1 MKLLEFFQRRMRRN
15 KKLKFILKALVSI
28 TLFVWVVLKVNW
40 GIAWQYVSEVSF
52 PLLFLYVVLLVSGM
66 VISSYKWSIISRYK
80 GFRKS
85 FWWYFQTYLAGTFV
99 NNFLPSTLGGDTYRA
114 LELGLDAEGRRS
126 PAVSTIFFDRLT
138 GLWSLALLGCFFS
151 LLQYEQMIQHPFWIT
166 IVVVMGVFLIGDV
179 IITLD
184 KRGFFAK
191 FTRYLSEPL
200 GNLAQEISG
209 FRDKR
214 VVKKSVSYAVVF
226 SLIGVGLANYVLF
239 HALGLSVGVL
249 QFLSVIFII
258 NAIAAVPVSVN
269 NIGIKEWAYFVFF
282 GYLGLSTDVAVTA
295 AIVSRFI
302 QMLMSFLSLP
312 GYIKGKRR

>member
-1 MKLLEFFQRRMRRN
+1 MKFLEFFQKRIRKN
-15 KKLKFILKALVSI
+15 KKLKFVLKALVSI

-40 GIAWQYVSEVSF
+40 GVAWHYVSEVSL

-66 VISSYKWSIISRYK
+66 VISSYKWSILSRYK
-80 GFRKS
+80 GFKKS
-85 FWWYFQTYLAGTFV
+85 FGWYFQTYLAGTFV

-114 LELGLDAEGRRS
+114 LELGLDREGRRS

-138 GLWSLALLGCFFS
+138 GLWSLALLGCVFS
-151 LLQYEQMIQHPFWIT
+151 LLEFRQMIQHPFWIT
-166 IVVVMGVFLIGDV
+166 IVVAMGVFLVGDV
-179 IITLD
+179 ILTLD
-184 KRGFFAK
+184 KRGHFVKLA
-191 FTRYLSEPL
+191 RYFSEPL
-200 GNLAQEISG
+200 GHLAHEISE
-209 FRDKR
+209 FRDES
-214 VVKKSVSYAVVF
+214 VVKKGISYAMAF

-239 HALGLSVGVL
+239 HALGLSVGVF

-302 QMLMSFLSLP
+302 QMLISFLSLP